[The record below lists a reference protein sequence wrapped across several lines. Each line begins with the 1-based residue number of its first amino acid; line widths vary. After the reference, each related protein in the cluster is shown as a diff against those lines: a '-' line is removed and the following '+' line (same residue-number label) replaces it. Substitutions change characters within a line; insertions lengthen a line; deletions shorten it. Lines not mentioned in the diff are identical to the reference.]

1 MPNIGIKR
9 SSLFEELGQTYSKI
23 LFPFVNWINFFLILA
38 DEEFD
43 QLCFDFG
50 IELDDIVRDVQSDI
64 DKENNWLIF
73 F

>member
-23 LFPFVNWINFFLILA
+23 LFPLCQLNHFFFILA

-64 DKENNWLIF
+64 DKENN
-73 F
+73 